1 VTDPFRLR
9 PEDRADFEAILH
21 LALNTQDIRNAVRAD
36 PTGRAA
42 VRLRILAL
50 GDADEI
56 AVAARD
62 EYRRYLALDA
72 PVRENIPRHPTDGSV
87 LPAVAVLTSLVAGS
101 SAAALLVLGYLL
113 QLADVQRALPGSLV
127 TAGWVLGLIA
137 AVSALTALSGLL
149 ITAIREGG
157 ASAHPA
163 RLEQTR
169 LEWQQAL
176 LTYGMLPALR
186 RYISED
192 PSLAPTSS
200 PPTAE
205 SNVTPPH
212 AD

>member
-1 VTDPFRLR
+1 VTDPFCLR

-21 LALNTQDIRNAVRAD
+21 LALNTQDIRNAVHAD

-42 VRLRILAL
+42 TRLRILAL
-50 GDADEI
+50 GDAHEI

-62 EYRRYLALDA
+62 EYRRYLALDTS
-72 PVRENIPRHPTDGSV
+72 VREGTPRHLTEGSV
-87 LPAVAVLTSLVAGS
+87 LPVVAVLTPLIAGS
-101 SAAALLVLGYLL
+101 SAAVLLMLGYVL
-113 QLADVQRALPGSLV
+113 QLADAQGTLPGSLV

-137 AVSALTALSGLL
+137 AASALIALGGLL

-163 RLEQTR
+163 RLEQAR
-169 LEWQQAL
+169 LEWHQAL
-176 LTYGMLPALR
+176 LTHGMLPALR

-192 PSLAPTSS
+192 PSLGPPSQT
-200 PPTAE
+200 PTADP
-205 SNVTPPH
+205 NGTPPL